1 MSLYPQQ
8 SLIQSSKV
16 QTIDELIAEL
26 QQFKTQGANHIDLC
40 VMHGD
45 NYVSINDALVSLEL
59 IEKTLSDGSKMHDI
73 QMNFSEMDIS

>member
-26 QQFKTQGANHIDLC
+26 QQFKTHGVNHIDLR
-40 VMHGD
+40 VIHGD
-45 NYVSINDALVSLEL
+45 NYVSIDDALVSLEL
-59 IEKTLSDGSKMHDI
+59 IEKTLSDGSTMHDI
-73 QMNFSEMDIS
+73 QMNFSEMDY